1 MFYKTSMT
9 PVSPLNVTSDT
20 TVVQTSTGTDGKL
33 TEVVFH
39 IPAEQPPIHVP
50 ANTIPQLP
58 NQGYHMPG
66 TSPEGNSDMGIVTM
80 TTTVL
85 PATAPKPRMVE
96 VTLRSKWVVDANSLC
111 QCGYPLYLH
120 NEDEANACEYGVT
133 AKELP

>member
-66 TSPEGNSDMGIVTM
+66 TSPESNSGMGIVTM
-80 TTTVL
+80 TTTVP

-96 VTLRSKWVVDANSLC
+96 VTLRSKWVMDENALC
-111 QCGYPLYLH
+111 RCGYPLHLH
-120 NEDEANACEYGVT
+120 NEEEENACDFGVT